1 MVFRQ
6 YLREQEN
13 LKNLPVFIMTGKD
26 LTADEVATLRRDAK
40 QLLGWL
46 PRWGTPRRGAKH
58 WSFS

>member
-13 LKNLPVFIMTGKD
+13 VKNLPVFIMTGKD

-40 QLLGWL
+40 QLLGRL